1 MVSLM
6 LVSDLAVLVLQFKPV
21 ERVLTVALLCSNL
34 LVEHVD
40 ECLAH
45 IMCHANC
52 LQTAILA

>member
-1 MVSLM
+1 M